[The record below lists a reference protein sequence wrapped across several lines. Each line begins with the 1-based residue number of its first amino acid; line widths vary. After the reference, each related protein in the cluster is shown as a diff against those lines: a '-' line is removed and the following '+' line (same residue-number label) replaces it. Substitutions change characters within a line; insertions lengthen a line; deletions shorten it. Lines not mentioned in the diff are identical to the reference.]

1 MLINTAL
8 ASETETISIQETE
21 EIPSKPLFTESI
33 FKNLAPM
40 VLIFVVF
47 YFLLI
52 RPQEK
57 KRRRQETL
65 VKSVK
70 VGEEVMTNTGMFGK
84 ITKINDSD
92 NIVFLKI
99 ADAVEVKLLKTSIV
113 DITSKNFA
121 KQDKK
126 VAKSSTKKANKK
138 S

>member
-8 ASETETISIQETE
+8 ASETETISIQETD
-21 EIPSKPLFTESI
+21 PVPDKPLSTESI

-40 VLIFVVF
+40 ILIFVVF

-57 KRRRQETL
+57 KRKRQETL
-65 VKSVK
+65 VKGVK

-84 ITKINDSD
+84 VTKINDSD
-92 NIVFLKI
+92 NVIFLKI
-99 ADAVEVKLLKTSIV
+99 ADGVEVKLLKSSIA
-113 DITSKNFA
+113 DITSRNLSKP
-121 KQDKK
+121 DKK
-126 VAKSSTKKANKK
+126 VVKSSTKKSSKK